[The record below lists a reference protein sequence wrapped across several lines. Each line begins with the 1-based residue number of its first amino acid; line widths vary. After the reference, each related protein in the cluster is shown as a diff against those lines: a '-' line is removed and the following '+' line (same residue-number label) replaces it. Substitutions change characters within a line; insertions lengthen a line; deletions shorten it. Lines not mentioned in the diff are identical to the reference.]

1 MIKNIKINNLGVFN
15 NFYNQDLEFKKFNLF
30 FGWNY
35 SGKTTLS
42 KIFASF
48 DNKKL
53 PINYTNI
60 DFELIGEHGTYG
72 INNLNQIKARVFNQE
87 YIINNLSFEEQNA
100 TNIILLTDGADDI
113 KKQLK
118 RIESECEKT
127 SKLIKD
133 YQKIYKENQEK
144 ISIRQTD
151 VARDIATK
159 LNLGRSYNAKD
170 LRNLINELDPLTLE
184 NNILEEDILLNNLKT
199 YNSQADK
206 KIEKNIPNIIIPDL
220 NKINAILEKTI
231 SITEPLKRLQNTNEE
246 EWVRQGLDLHKN
258 SEVCLYCG
266 SILTNKIKE
275 ELDNHFSDIY
285 KQFGQEIEALKKY
298 CAKINLND
306 FPKNNEFFPKFIEE
320 YQALIDNLKIDEYN
334 KKIDTIIN
342 SIETKLKERIHKI
355 EPISS
360 YDFESVKNTLIKLQ
374 TLITTNNEFNNNFLN
389 EKNIIREK
397 VILHYVSD
405 MLLDKNYQLWE
416 KEFNNANRAATIL
429 TGRLRSKYKRIDE
442 LNKKISAAAEGA
454 EKINTI
460 LKQLFLNNTKIE
472 IKLEQTSDGNEL
484 TRLYRNSELATNL
497 SEGEKTAIAFA
508 HYLASLEDRD
518 NILNKNQII
527 LYIDDP
533 VSSLD
538 SNHIFSI
545 YAQID
550 KIIHDDYCQIFL
562 STHNYD
568 FYRLFVDA
576 NKEPKPNCYYIKR
589 FEDSAKIIGIP
600 DCYKKF
606 RTEYNHIYYSLK
618 TFVEQNNEEENLIEV
633 GNKLRKFLEIFTA
646 NKCPTKDGVNSRVSK
661 LGVEYSIDNVIL
673 TTVLKVANTS
683 SHSQIEQFFIDP
695 TSMKNTIIE
704 TFKFIQKIDPYHFKC
719 LEDTYANNL

>member
-72 INNLNQIKARVFNQE
+72 INDLNQIKARVFNQE

-442 LNKKISAAAEGA
+442 LNKKNIS
-454 EKINTI
+454 
-460 LKQLFLNNTKIE
+460 
-472 IKLEQTSDGNEL
+472 
-484 TRLYRNSELATNL
+484 
-497 SEGEKTAIAFA
+497 
-508 HYLASLEDRD
+508 
-518 NILNKNQII
+518 
-527 LYIDDP
+527 
-533 VSSLD
+533 SS
-538 SNHIFSI
+538 
-545 YAQID
+545 
-550 KIIHDDYCQIFL
+550 
-562 STHNYD
+562 
-568 FYRLFVDA
+568 
-576 NKEPKPNCYYIKR
+576 
-589 FEDSAKIIGIP
+589 
-600 DCYKKF
+600 
-606 RTEYNHIYYSLK
+606 
-618 TFVEQNNEEENLIEV
+618 
-633 GNKLRKFLEIFTA
+633 
-646 NKCPTKDGVNSRVSK
+646 
-661 LGVEYSIDNVIL
+661 
-673 TTVLKVANTS
+673 
-683 SHSQIEQFFIDP
+683 
-695 TSMKNTIIE
+695 
-704 TFKFIQKIDPYHFKC
+704 
-719 LEDTYANNL
+719 